1 MGILVQNLIK
11 RGCITIKENANIYE
25 LIETLNKNSIGCVVV
40 ISEEK
45 KNLVG
50 IISERDLIRNHKKIF
65 KKNNVKVSDVM
76 TKKIIS
82 CTINA
87 SSADIMETMTK
98 NKIRHVPILH
108 HQKLLGIVS
117 IGDVVNRLIE
127 NYAQEAKHLKEYINS

>member
-50 IISERDLIRNHKKIF
+50 IISERDLIMRGGGEILG
-65 KKNNVKVSDVM
+65 KNQYGFENFRFFD
-76 TKKIIS
+76 IS
-82 CTINA
+82 
-87 SSADIMETMTK
+87 
-98 NKIRHVPILH
+98 R
-108 HQKLLGIVS
+108 HQKLLKMATAEAYEILNSDPCLESARGKS
-117 IGDVVNRLIE
+117 LIE
-127 NYAQEAKHLKEYINS
+127 LLYLFEKNKAIDFISAG